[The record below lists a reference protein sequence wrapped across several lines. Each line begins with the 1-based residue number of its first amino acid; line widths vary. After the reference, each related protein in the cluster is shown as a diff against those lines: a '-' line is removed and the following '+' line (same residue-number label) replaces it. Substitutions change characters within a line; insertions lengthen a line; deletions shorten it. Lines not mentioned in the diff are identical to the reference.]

1 MIARIRRLTT
11 VLLVVLAAG
20 AADQAQAQN
29 YPSRPLRI
37 LIPFPPGGA
46 PDVLARLV
54 GDKLAASLGQRVVA
68 ENKPGAGGNIASEAA
83 AQAAPDGYTIYL
95 AAHPPFTLNPMLY
108 ANAPYDAVK
117 DFEPIA
123 LLGSQWFIVTVN
135 PVLPARTIQE
145 LVRYIKARP
154 GQLSYASSG
163 AGSPQHLGME
173 FIKLRLGLD
182 MVHVPYR
189 GATASLPDLL
199 SGQIPLAFTSL
210 AIARQHFDSG
220 KLIPL
225 AVTSRTRAPQMPN
238 LPTVAES
245 FIPGYEVTAW
255 FGIFAPARTPQEI
268 VTLLNRE
275 IVAMMRLPDVQ
286 ERMVAMGL
294 DTKTSTPEELG
305 AIVRNEIA
313 TWGPVVKD
321 AKLKVE

>member
-1 MIARIRRLTT
+1 MIARIRRLTA
-11 VLLVVLAAG
+11 VLLVALAAG
-20 AADQAQAQN
+20 AADQAQAQS

-95 AAHPPFTLNPMLY
+95 AAHPPFTLNPLLY
-108 ANAPYDAVK
+108 AKAPYDAVK

-135 PVLPARTIQE
+135 PALPARTIQD
-145 LVRYIKARP
+145 LVTYIKARP

-173 FIKLRLGLD
+173 LIKLRLGLD

-210 AIARQHFDSG
+210 AIARQHFDAG
-220 KLIPL
+220 KLIPV
-225 AVTSRTRAPQMPN
+225 AVTSRARAAQMPAI
-238 LPTVAES
+238 PTVAET

-255 FGIFAPARTPQEI
+255 FGIFAPARTPKEI
-268 VTLLNRE
+268 VTRLNRD
-275 IVAMMRLPDVQ
+275 IVALMRLPDVQ
-286 ERMVAMGL
+286 QRMVAMGL

-305 AIVRNEIA
+305 AIVRNEVA